1 MMSRVITLMFYQTAL
16 GSSPRVWGQDL
27 FPPICN
33 RLRRIIPTRVGTSY
47 NRIRRYKKRWDHPH
61 ACGDKR
67 SPSFVIVSIRGSSP
81 RVWGQEISKLCHSVN
96 QRIIP
101 TRVGTS
107 TVFRT
112 IVNFPSNHPH
122 ACGDKHILL
131 KVCNTLRGSSPR
143 VWGQVVT
150 PATFVVKV
158 GIIPTRMGTRV
169 IDNLLCTV

>member
-1 MMSRVITLMFYQTAL
+1 M
-16 GSSPRVWGQDL
+16 G
-27 FPPICN
+27 
-33 RLRRIIPTRVGTSY
+33 TRVSEPRTAYS
-47 NRIRRYKKRWDHPH
+47 NRDHPHACGDKLKYRLFLSCPRDHPH

-81 RVWGQEISKLCHSVN
+81 RVWGQAVWTAN
-96 QRIIP
+96 
-101 TRVGTS
+101 
-107 TVFRT
+107 T
-112 IVNFPSNHPH
+112 IFGVVDHPH

-158 GIIPTRMGTRV
+158 GIIPTRVGTSICSRCHCISV
-169 IDNLLCTV
+169 YYHPHACGDKQLTTLKTGL